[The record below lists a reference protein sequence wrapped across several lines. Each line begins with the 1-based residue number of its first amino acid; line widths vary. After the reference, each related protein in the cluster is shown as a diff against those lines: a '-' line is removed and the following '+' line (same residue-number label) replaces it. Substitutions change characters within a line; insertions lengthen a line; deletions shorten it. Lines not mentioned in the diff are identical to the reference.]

1 MPKISRFWRVFE
13 NSVTRQV
20 SFNKTKFVENA
31 KIQMRHFDSFLNNV
45 RDVFWTGD
53 QVLKCANIYI
63 ECNKIGVKNCS
74 VISLL
79 LVRVLVAASPR
90 SPQENVLGLIGRQN
104 RKTANLFQSAASL
117 FSISITDSSAIY
129 CLCRCHTFPE
139 KELHGSVEQRSL
151 SSLLFSVTFSHLV

>member
-1 MPKISRFWRVFE
+1 
-13 NSVTRQV
+13 
-20 SFNKTKFVENA
+20 
-31 KIQMRHFDSFLNNV
+31 MRHLDSFLNNV

-117 FSISITDSSAIY
+117 FSISITDSSAIVY

-139 KELHGSVEQRSL
+139 KELHGSVEQRR
-151 SSLLFSVTFSHLV
+151 LLLAIFRDLFTFGLNLMILRIL